1 MRSYAEYCS
10 VAKALDLV
18 GDRWSLLIVRELLI
32 LGGRRFGEL
41 QDGLPGIATN
51 LLTERLRHL
60 EEAGV
65 VSRDEAGR
73 YTLTSWGEMLAEPV
87 YALARWGA
95 PLMATMADSESFRSH
110 WLATPIAFIFG
121 GQDPGRPALEA
132 EIRAGD
138 APVTLKSAWRPGDLP
153 AWPRGRP
160 GPGDQWPARCHHR
173 AAGRPLGRDGRCRT
187 GRQRPGR
194 PGPAHPAARG
204 RLADWPGDLHT
215 GLARAASRTGQNCFR
230 AAGWRL
236 AMRDLEGRTYLVT
249 GGNTGIGRATATGLA
264 SRGGRVYL
272 ACRSAGKGQAAAM
285 AITTATGNPAVGV
298 LPLDLARLDSVRG
311 CAAAFRQLGQP
322 LHGLINNAGLPGQRG
337 RQTADGFE
345 LAFGVDHLG
354 HFALTL
360 ALLDCL
366 TASGPARVV
375 TVSSDAHYQAPGID
389 FAPCGGPAGASP
401 G

>member
-1 MRSYAEYCS
+1 
-10 VAKALDLV
+10 
-18 GDRWSLLIVRELLI
+18 
-32 LGGRRFGEL
+32 
-41 QDGLPGIATN
+41 
-51 LLTERLRHL
+51 
-60 EEAGV
+60 
-65 VSRDEAGR
+65 
-73 YTLTSWGEMLAEPV
+73 
-87 YALARWGA
+87 
-95 PLMATMADSESFRSH
+95 
-110 WLATPIAFIFG
+110 
-121 GQDPGRPALEA
+121 
-132 EIRAGD
+132 
-138 APVTLKSAWRPGDLP
+138 
-153 AWPRGRP
+153 
-160 GPGDQWPARCHHR
+160 
-173 AAGRPLGRDGRCRT
+173 
-187 GRQRPGR
+187 
-194 PGPAHPAARG
+194 
-204 RLADWPGDLHT
+204 
-215 GLARAASRTGQNCFR
+215 
-230 AAGWRL
+230 
-236 AMRDLEGRTYLVT
+236 MRDLEGRTYLVT
-249 GGNTGIGRATATGLA
+249 GGNTGIGRATAAGLA

-389 FAPCGGPAGASP
+389 FAALRRPGRSITGMTEYAVAKLCNVLFGQELARRLAGTGVTSYVLHPGVVASDIWRRVPWPVRPLLTRRMLTTEQGARTSLFCATDPAIAADSGRYYEDCRVREPSP
-401 G
+401 VATADLAAELWQRSAAWTEPPPGR